1 MNALHI
7 KNTVLAVLAATGSA
21 VAQALGGWDVA
32 LKVLICF
39 MALDYVT
46 GWLVAAVW
54 HKSAKSKTGALD
66 SKASYKGLVKKGV
79 MLALV
84 WMAALLDQAT
94 GSDFARDAVC
104 MFFIA
109 NEGLSILENTA
120 VMGVPYPAFI
130 KNMLD
135 AIHQASDQGERKH
148 GGSHMSTR
156 AGTVPLSDLQF
167 LKIYFNR
174 KRLRSTT
181 ANLKK
186 MLAET
191 GGDAICNGSIF
202 LRNQQS
208 ACHLKADGKVYKA
221 PDYRAWAISWNTPA
235 DFGVKTVPNGDAN
248 YMECVH
254 LIIGGKKINPVTC
267 GADMRYRAPR
277 TAIGTKNG
285 RFAYYVSKD
294 RRTPEQL
301 RDLLAA
307 SGWDNAIMM
316 DGGGST
322 CFMDS
327 EGKGF
332 TGDGRVIPFFLV
344 WKKKSGDACEPEGE
358 KPMVEINAYSKAKDG
373 DKKLSTNFKVKEFA
387 CKDGSDAVLV
397 APRLVMVL
405 QSLRSHF
412 CAAVTINSAYRTP
425 QYNAKEGGVTD
436 SQHCYGTAADIVVR
450 GKTPAQVAAYARQLM
465 PDWGGVGVYA
475 KKGFTHIDVREAKA
489 DWNG

>member
-1 MNALHI
+1 
-7 KNTVLAVLAATGSA
+7 
-21 VAQALGGWDVA
+21 
-32 LKVLICF
+32 
-39 MALDYVT
+39 
-46 GWLVAAVW
+46 
-54 HKSAKSKTGALD
+54 
-66 SKASYKGLVKKGV
+66 
-79 MLALV
+79 
-84 WMAALLDQAT
+84 
-94 GSDFARDAVC
+94 
-104 MFFIA
+104 
-109 NEGLSILENTA
+109 
-120 VMGVPYPAFI
+120 
-130 KNMLD
+130 
-135 AIHQASDQGERKH
+135 
-148 GGSHMSTR
+148 MSTR

-167 LKIYFNR
+167 IKIYFNQ

-186 MLAET
+186 MLAEA

-202 LRNQQS
+202 LRNQTP

-221 PDYRAWAISWNTPA
+221 PNYRAWAISWDTPA
-235 DFGVKTVPNGDAN
+235 DFGVKTVSNGDRN

-254 LIIGGKKINPVTC
+254 LIIGGKKIYPVTC
-267 GADMRYRAPR
+267 GADMKYRAPR
-277 TAIGTKNG
+277 TAIGTKDG

-327 EGKGF
+327 AGKGF

-344 WKKKSGDACEPEGE
+344 WKKKSGDACEPKGE

-373 DKKLSTNFKVKEFA
+373 NKKLSKNFKVKEFA
-387 CKDGSDAVLV
+387 CNDGSDAVLV

-405 QSLRSHF
+405 QSIRSHF
-412 CAAVTINSAYRTP
+412 GTAVTINSGYRTP
-425 QYNAKEGGVTD
+425 QYNAKVGGVAH
-436 SQHCYGTAADIVVR
+436 SQHCYGTAADITVR
-450 GKTPAQVAAYARQLM
+450 GQKPAAVAAYARELM
-465 PDWGGVGVYA
+465 PDWGGVGIYSQQ
-475 KKGFTHIDVREAKA
+475 GFTHIDVREAKA

>member
-1 MNALHI
+1 M
-7 KNTVLAVLAATGSA
+7 
-21 VAQALGGWDVA
+21 
-32 LKVLICF
+32 
-39 MALDYVT
+39 
-46 GWLVAAVW
+46 
-54 HKSAKSKTGALD
+54 
-66 SKASYKGLVKKGV
+66 
-79 MLALV
+79 
-84 WMAALLDQAT
+84 
-94 GSDFARDAVC
+94 
-104 MFFIA
+104 
-109 NEGLSILENTA
+109 
-120 VMGVPYPAFI
+120 
-130 KNMLD
+130 
-135 AIHQASDQGERKH
+135 
-148 GGSHMSTR
+148 TR
-156 AGTVPLSDLQF
+156 AGTIPLQDLQW
-167 LKIYFNR
+167 LRIYFNR

-202 LRNQQS
+202 LRNQQP

-221 PDYRAWAISWNTPA
+221 PDYRAWAISWNTPE

-254 LIIGGKKINPVTC
+254 LIIGGKKISPVTC
-267 GADMRYRAPR
+267 GADMSYRAPR

-316 DGGGST
+316 DGGGSA
-322 CFMDS
+322 CFMDAAG
-327 EGKGF
+327 EGIA
-332 TGDGRVIPFFLV
+332 GDGRVIPFFLV
-344 WKKKSGDACEPEGE
+344 WKLKSKKTEEPKGE
-358 KPMVEINAYSKAKDG
+358 RPMVEINAYSKAKDG
-373 DKKLSTNFKVKEFA
+373 GKKLSTNFAVREFA

-412 CAAVTINSAYRTP
+412 CAAVTINSGYRTP
-425 QYNAKEGGVTD
+425 QYNAKVGGVAH

-465 PDWGGVGVYA
+465 PDWGGVGVYDS
-475 KKGFTHIDVREAKA
+475 FCHIDVREAKA
-489 DWNG
+489 DWKG

>member
-1 MNALHI
+1 
-7 KNTVLAVLAATGSA
+7 
-21 VAQALGGWDVA
+21 
-32 LKVLICF
+32 
-39 MALDYVT
+39 
-46 GWLVAAVW
+46 
-54 HKSAKSKTGALD
+54 
-66 SKASYKGLVKKGV
+66 
-79 MLALV
+79 
-84 WMAALLDQAT
+84 
-94 GSDFARDAVC
+94 
-104 MFFIA
+104 
-109 NEGLSILENTA
+109 
-120 VMGVPYPAFI
+120 
-130 KNMLD
+130 
-135 AIHQASDQGERKH
+135 
-148 GGSHMSTR
+148 MSTR

-167 LKIYFNR
+167 IKIYFNR

-181 ANLKK
+181 ANLRK
-186 MLAET
+186 MLAEA

-202 LRNQQS
+202 LRNQTP
-208 ACHLKADGKVYKA
+208 ACHLKANGKVYKA
-221 PDYRAWAISWNTPA
+221 PNYRAWAISWDTPA
-235 DFGVKTVPNGDAN
+235 DFGVKTVPNGDRN

-254 LIIGGKKINPVTC
+254 LIIGGKKISPIHC
-267 GADMRYRAPR
+267 GADMKYRAPR

-327 EGKGF
+327 TGKGF

-344 WKKKSGDACEPEGE
+344 WKLKSGDAFEPEGE

-373 DKKLSTNFKVKEFA
+373 GKKLSTHFKVKEFA

-405 QSLRSHF
+405 QSIRSHF
-412 CAAVTINSAYRTP
+412 GVPVVIHSAYRTP
-425 QYNAKEGGVTD
+425 QYNEQANGVAH
-436 SQHCYGTAADIVVR
+436 SQHCYGTAADISVR
-450 GKTPAQVAAYARQLM
+450 GQTPAAVAAYARQLM
-465 PDWGGVGVYA
+465 PDWGGVGVYSQ
-475 KKGFTHIDVREAKA
+475 KGFTHIDVRETRA

>member
-1 MNALHI
+1 M
-7 KNTVLAVLAATGSA
+7 
-21 VAQALGGWDVA
+21 
-32 LKVLICF
+32 
-39 MALDYVT
+39 
-46 GWLVAAVW
+46 
-54 HKSAKSKTGALD
+54 
-66 SKASYKGLVKKGV
+66 
-79 MLALV
+79 
-84 WMAALLDQAT
+84 
-94 GSDFARDAVC
+94 
-104 MFFIA
+104 
-109 NEGLSILENTA
+109 
-120 VMGVPYPAFI
+120 
-130 KNMLD
+130 
-135 AIHQASDQGERKH
+135 
-148 GGSHMSTR
+148 TR
-156 AGTVPLSDLQF
+156 AGTIPLQDLQW
-167 LKIYFNR
+167 LRIYFNR

-181 ANLKK
+181 ANLRK
-186 MLAET
+186 MLTEA

-202 LRNQQS
+202 LRNQQP
-208 ACHLKADGKVYKA
+208 ACHLKAEGQTRKA
-221 PDYRAWAISWNTPA
+221 PDYRAWAISWNIPE
-235 DFGVKTVPNGDAN
+235 DFGVKAVPNGDRN

-254 LIIGGKKINPVTC
+254 LIIGGKKISPVTC

-327 EGKGF
+327 AGEGF

-344 WKKKSGDACEPEGE
+344 WKLKSKKTEEPKGE

-373 DKKLSTNFKVKEFA
+373 GKKLSTHFKVKEFA

-405 QSLRSHF
+405 QSIRSHF
-412 CAAVTINSAYRTP
+412 GVPVIIHSAYRTP
-425 QYNAKEGGVTD
+425 QYNKQVDGAAH
-436 SQHCYGTAADIVVR
+436 SQHCYGTAADISVR
-450 GKTPAQVAAYARQLM
+450 DQTPAAVAAYARQLM

-475 KKGFTHIDVREAKA
+475 GQGFTHIDVRDLRS
-489 DWNG
+489 DWTG

>member
-1 MNALHI
+1 M
-7 KNTVLAVLAATGSA
+7 
-21 VAQALGGWDVA
+21 
-32 LKVLICF
+32 
-39 MALDYVT
+39 
-46 GWLVAAVW
+46 
-54 HKSAKSKTGALD
+54 
-66 SKASYKGLVKKGV
+66 
-79 MLALV
+79 
-84 WMAALLDQAT
+84 
-94 GSDFARDAVC
+94 
-104 MFFIA
+104 
-109 NEGLSILENTA
+109 
-120 VMGVPYPAFI
+120 
-130 KNMLD
+130 
-135 AIHQASDQGERKH
+135 
-148 GGSHMSTR
+148 TR
-156 AGTVPLSDLQF
+156 AGTVPLQDLQWVR
-167 LKIYFNR
+167 IYFNR
-174 KRLRSTT
+174 KRLRSTK

-202 LRNQQS
+202 LRNQQP

-221 PDYRAWAISWNTPA
+221 PDYRAWAISWNTPE

-254 LIIGGKKINPVTC
+254 LIVGGKKISPVTC

-277 TAIGTKNG
+277 TAIGTKDG

-294 RRTPEQL
+294 RRSPEQL
-301 RDLLAA
+301 RDLLVS

-322 CFMDS
+322 CFMDKD
-327 EGKGF
+327 GNGF

-344 WKKKSGDACEPEGE
+344 WKLKSRDAFEPEGE

-373 DKKLSTNFKVKEFA
+373 GKKLSTNFAVKEFA

-412 CAAVTINSAYRTP
+412 CAAVTINSGYRTP
-425 QYNAKEGGVTD
+425 QYNARVGGVTY

-465 PDWGGVGVYA
+465 PDWGGVGVYDS
-475 KKGFTHIDVREAKA
+475 FCHIDVREAKA
-489 DWNG
+489 DWKG

>member
-1 MNALHI
+1 
-7 KNTVLAVLAATGSA
+7 
-21 VAQALGGWDVA
+21 
-32 LKVLICF
+32 
-39 MALDYVT
+39 
-46 GWLVAAVW
+46 
-54 HKSAKSKTGALD
+54 
-66 SKASYKGLVKKGV
+66 
-79 MLALV
+79 
-84 WMAALLDQAT
+84 
-94 GSDFARDAVC
+94 
-104 MFFIA
+104 
-109 NEGLSILENTA
+109 
-120 VMGVPYPAFI
+120 
-130 KNMLD
+130 
-135 AIHQASDQGERKH
+135 
-148 GGSHMSTR
+148 MSTR

-167 LKIYFNR
+167 IKIYFNR

-186 MLAET
+186 MLAEA

-202 LRNQQS
+202 LRNQQP

-221 PDYRAWAISWNTPA
+221 PNYRAWAISWDTPA
-235 DFGVKTVPNGDAN
+235 DFGVKTAPNGDQN

-254 LIIGGKKINPVTC
+254 LIIGGKKIIPIHC
-267 GADMRYRAPR
+267 GADMKYRAPR
-277 TAIGTKNG
+277 TAIGTKAG

-327 EGKGF
+327 TGKGF

-344 WKKKSGDACEPEGE
+344 WKLKSGDACEPKGE

-412 CAAVTINSAYRTP
+412 CAAVTINSGYRTP
-425 QYNAKEGGVTD
+425 QYNAKVGGVAH
-436 SQHCYGTAADIVVR
+436 SQHCYGTAADISVR
-450 GKTPAQVAAYARQLM
+450 GQTPAAVAAYARQLM
-465 PDWGGVGVYA
+465 PDWGGVGVYSQ
-475 KKGFTHIDVREAKA
+475 KGFTHIDVREAKA

>member
-1 MNALHI
+1 M
-7 KNTVLAVLAATGSA
+7 
-21 VAQALGGWDVA
+21 
-32 LKVLICF
+32 
-39 MALDYVT
+39 
-46 GWLVAAVW
+46 
-54 HKSAKSKTGALD
+54 
-66 SKASYKGLVKKGV
+66 
-79 MLALV
+79 
-84 WMAALLDQAT
+84 
-94 GSDFARDAVC
+94 
-104 MFFIA
+104 
-109 NEGLSILENTA
+109 
-120 VMGVPYPAFI
+120 
-130 KNMLD
+130 
-135 AIHQASDQGERKH
+135 
-148 GGSHMSTR
+148 TR
-156 AGTVPLSDLQF
+156 AGTVPLQDLQWVR
-167 LKIYFNR
+167 IYFNR
-174 KRLRSTT
+174 KRLRSTK

-202 LRNQQS
+202 LRNQQP

-221 PDYRAWAISWNTPA
+221 PDYRAWAISWNTPE

-254 LIIGGKKINPVTC
+254 LIVGGKKISPVTC

-277 TAIGTKNG
+277 TAIGTKDG

-294 RRTPEQL
+294 RRSPEQL
-301 RDLLAA
+301 RDLLVS

-322 CFMDS
+322 CFMDKD
-327 EGKGF
+327 GNGF

-344 WKKKSGDACEPEGE
+344 WKLKSGDAFEPEGE

-373 DKKLSTNFKVKEFA
+373 GKKLSTNFAVKEFA

-412 CAAVTINSAYRTP
+412 CAAVTINSGYRTP
-425 QYNAKEGGVTD
+425 QYNARVGGVTD

-465 PDWGGVGVYA
+465 PNWGGVGVYDS
-475 KKGFTHIDVREAKA
+475 FCHIDVREAKA
-489 DWNG
+489 DWKG

>member
-1 MNALHI
+1 
-7 KNTVLAVLAATGSA
+7 
-21 VAQALGGWDVA
+21 
-32 LKVLICF
+32 
-39 MALDYVT
+39 
-46 GWLVAAVW
+46 
-54 HKSAKSKTGALD
+54 
-66 SKASYKGLVKKGV
+66 
-79 MLALV
+79 
-84 WMAALLDQAT
+84 
-94 GSDFARDAVC
+94 
-104 MFFIA
+104 
-109 NEGLSILENTA
+109 
-120 VMGVPYPAFI
+120 
-130 KNMLD
+130 
-135 AIHQASDQGERKH
+135 
-148 GGSHMSTR
+148 MSTR

-167 LKIYFNR
+167 IKIYFNR

-186 MLAET
+186 MLAEAS
-191 GGDAICNGSIF
+191 GDAICNGSIF
-202 LRNQQS
+202 LRNQTP
-208 ACHLKADGKVYKA
+208 ACHLKADGKARKA
-221 PDYRAWAISWNTPA
+221 PNYRAWAISWSTPA
-235 DFGVKTVPNGDAN
+235 DFGVKTVPNGDRN

-254 LIIGGKKINPVTC
+254 LVIDGKKISPVNC

-277 TAIGTKNG
+277 TAIGTKDG

-294 RRTPEQL
+294 RRSPEQL

-327 EGKGF
+327 TGKGF

-344 WKKKSGDACEPEGE
+344 WKKKSGDACEPKGE

-373 DKKLSTNFKVKEFA
+373 GKKLSTHFKVKEFA

-405 QSLRSHF
+405 QSIRSHF
-412 CAAVTINSAYRTP
+412 GAAVTINSGYRTP
-425 QYNAKEGGVTD
+425 QYNTKVDGVAH
-436 SQHCYGTAADIVVR
+436 SQHCYGTAADISVR
-450 GKTPAQVAAYARQLM
+450 GQKPPAVAAYARQIM

>member
-1 MNALHI
+1 M
-7 KNTVLAVLAATGSA
+7 
-21 VAQALGGWDVA
+21 
-32 LKVLICF
+32 
-39 MALDYVT
+39 
-46 GWLVAAVW
+46 
-54 HKSAKSKTGALD
+54 
-66 SKASYKGLVKKGV
+66 
-79 MLALV
+79 
-84 WMAALLDQAT
+84 
-94 GSDFARDAVC
+94 
-104 MFFIA
+104 
-109 NEGLSILENTA
+109 
-120 VMGVPYPAFI
+120 
-130 KNMLD
+130 
-135 AIHQASDQGERKH
+135 
-148 GGSHMSTR
+148 TR
-156 AGTVPLSDLQF
+156 AGTVPLQDLQWVR
-167 LKIYFNR
+167 IYFNR
-174 KRLRSTT
+174 KRLHSTK

-202 LRNQQS
+202 LRNQQP

-221 PDYRAWAISWNTPA
+221 PDYRAWAISWNTPE

-254 LIIGGKKINPVTC
+254 LIVGGKKISPVTC

-277 TAIGTKNG
+277 TAIGTKDG

-294 RRTPEQL
+294 RRSPEQL
-301 RDLLAA
+301 RDLLVS

-322 CFMDS
+322 CFMDKD
-327 EGKGF
+327 GNGF

-344 WKKKSGDACEPEGE
+344 WKLKSGDAFEPEGE

-373 DKKLSTNFKVKEFA
+373 GKKLSTNFAVKEFA

-412 CAAVTINSAYRTP
+412 CAAVTINSGYRTP
-425 QYNAKEGGVTD
+425 QYNARVGGVTD

-465 PDWGGVGVYA
+465 PDWGGVGVYDS
-475 KKGFTHIDVREAKA
+475 FCHIDVREAKA
-489 DWNG
+489 DWKG

>member
-1 MNALHI
+1 
-7 KNTVLAVLAATGSA
+7 
-21 VAQALGGWDVA
+21 
-32 LKVLICF
+32 
-39 MALDYVT
+39 
-46 GWLVAAVW
+46 
-54 HKSAKSKTGALD
+54 
-66 SKASYKGLVKKGV
+66 
-79 MLALV
+79 
-84 WMAALLDQAT
+84 
-94 GSDFARDAVC
+94 
-104 MFFIA
+104 
-109 NEGLSILENTA
+109 
-120 VMGVPYPAFI
+120 
-130 KNMLD
+130 
-135 AIHQASDQGERKH
+135 
-148 GGSHMSTR
+148 MSTR

-167 LKIYFNR
+167 IKIYFNR

-181 ANLKK
+181 ANLRK
-186 MLAET
+186 MLAEA

-202 LRNQQS
+202 LRNQTP

-221 PDYRAWAISWNTPA
+221 PNYRAWAISWDTPA
-235 DFGVKTVPNGDAN
+235 DFGVKTVPNGDRN

-254 LIIGGKKINPVTC
+254 LIIGGKKINPIHC
-267 GADMRYRAPR
+267 GSDMRYRAPR

-327 EGKGF
+327 TGKGF

-344 WKKKSGDACEPEGE
+344 WKYKSGDAFEPEGE

-373 DKKLSTNFKVKEFA
+373 NKKLSTHFKVKEFA
-387 CKDGSDAVLV
+387 CKDGSDSVLV

-405 QSLRSHF
+405 QSIRSHF
-412 CAAVTINSAYRTP
+412 GAPVTIASAYRTP
-425 QYNAKEGGVTD
+425 QYNAKVGGVAH
-436 SQHCYGTAADIVVR
+436 SQHCYGTAADIIVK
-450 GKTPAQVAAYARQLM
+450 GQTPEAVGAFARELM
-465 PDWGGVGVYA
+465 PDWGGVGIYSQQ
-475 KKGFTHIDVREAKA
+475 GFTHVDVREVRA

>member
-1 MNALHI
+1 
-7 KNTVLAVLAATGSA
+7 
-21 VAQALGGWDVA
+21 
-32 LKVLICF
+32 
-39 MALDYVT
+39 
-46 GWLVAAVW
+46 
-54 HKSAKSKTGALD
+54 
-66 SKASYKGLVKKGV
+66 
-79 MLALV
+79 
-84 WMAALLDQAT
+84 
-94 GSDFARDAVC
+94 
-104 MFFIA
+104 
-109 NEGLSILENTA
+109 
-120 VMGVPYPAFI
+120 
-130 KNMLD
+130 
-135 AIHQASDQGERKH
+135 
-148 GGSHMSTR
+148 MSTR

-186 MLAET
+186 MLAEA

-202 LRNQQS
+202 LRNQTP
-208 ACHLKADGKVYKA
+208 ACHLKAEGKVYKT
-221 PDYRAWAISWNTPA
+221 PNYRAWAVSWNDPA
-235 DFGVKTVPNGDAN
+235 DFGVKTVPNGDRN

-254 LIIGGKKINPVTC
+254 LIIGGKKVNPITC

-277 TAIGTKNG
+277 TAIGTKDG

-307 SGWDNAIMM
+307 SDWDNAIMM
-316 DGGGST
+316 DGGGSA

-327 EGKGF
+327 TGEGF

-344 WKKKSGDACEPEGE
+344 WKLKNEKTGEPKGE

-373 DKKLSTNFKVKEFA
+373 GKKLSTHFKVKEFA

-405 QSLRSHF
+405 QSIRSHF
-412 CAAVTINSAYRTP
+412 GAAVTINSGYRTP
-425 QYNAKEGGVTD
+425 QYNTKVGGVAQ
-436 SQHCYGTAADIVVR
+436 SQHCYGTAADITVK
-450 GKTPAQVAAYARQLM
+450 GQTPAAVAAYARQLM
-465 PDWGGVGVYA
+465 PDWGGVGVYSQ
-475 KKGFTHIDVREAKA
+475 KGFTHIDIREARA

>member
-1 MNALHI
+1 
-7 KNTVLAVLAATGSA
+7 
-21 VAQALGGWDVA
+21 
-32 LKVLICF
+32 
-39 MALDYVT
+39 
-46 GWLVAAVW
+46 
-54 HKSAKSKTGALD
+54 
-66 SKASYKGLVKKGV
+66 
-79 MLALV
+79 
-84 WMAALLDQAT
+84 
-94 GSDFARDAVC
+94 
-104 MFFIA
+104 
-109 NEGLSILENTA
+109 
-120 VMGVPYPAFI
+120 
-130 KNMLD
+130 
-135 AIHQASDQGERKH
+135 
-148 GGSHMSTR
+148 MSTR

-167 LKIYFNR
+167 IKIYFNR

-186 MLAET
+186 MLAEA

-202 LRNQQS
+202 LRNQTP
-208 ACHLKADGKVYKA
+208 ACHLKADGKVRKA
-221 PDYRAWAISWNTPA
+221 PNYRAWAISWDTPA
-235 DFGVKTVPNGDAN
+235 DFGVKTVPNGDRN

-254 LIIGGKKINPVTC
+254 LIIGGKKINPIHC
-267 GADMRYRAPR
+267 GADMKYRAPR

-332 TGDGRVIPFFLV
+332 TGDGRIIPFFLA
-344 WKKKSGDACEPEGE
+344 WKYKNGDAFEPEGE
-358 KPMVEINAYSKAKDG
+358 KPMVEINAYSKAADG
-373 DKKLSTNFKVKEFA
+373 GKKLSTHFKVKEFA

-405 QSLRSHF
+405 QSIRSHF
-412 CAAVTINSAYRTP
+412 GAAVTINSGYRTP
-425 QYNAKEGGVTD
+425 QYNTKVGGVAH
-436 SQHCYGTAADIVVR
+436 SQHCYGTAADITVR
-450 GKTPAQVAAYARQLM
+450 GQKPAAVAAYARQLM
-465 PDWGGVGVYA
+465 PDWGGVGVYSQ
-475 KKGFTHIDVREAKA
+475 KGFTHIDVREVKS

>member
-1 MNALHI
+1 M
-7 KNTVLAVLAATGSA
+7 
-21 VAQALGGWDVA
+21 
-32 LKVLICF
+32 
-39 MALDYVT
+39 
-46 GWLVAAVW
+46 
-54 HKSAKSKTGALD
+54 
-66 SKASYKGLVKKGV
+66 
-79 MLALV
+79 
-84 WMAALLDQAT
+84 
-94 GSDFARDAVC
+94 
-104 MFFIA
+104 
-109 NEGLSILENTA
+109 
-120 VMGVPYPAFI
+120 
-130 KNMLD
+130 
-135 AIHQASDQGERKH
+135 
-148 GGSHMSTR
+148 TR
-156 AGTVPLSDLQF
+156 AGTVPLQDLQWVR
-167 LKIYFNR
+167 IYFNR
-174 KRLRSTT
+174 KRLRSTK

-202 LRNQQS
+202 LRNQQP

-221 PDYRAWAISWNTPA
+221 PDYRAWAISWNTPE

-254 LIIGGKKINPVTC
+254 LIVGGKKISPVTC

-277 TAIGTKNG
+277 TAIGTKDG

-294 RRTPEQL
+294 RRSPEQL
-301 RDLLAA
+301 RDLLVS

-322 CFMDS
+322 CFMDKD
-327 EGKGF
+327 GNGF

-344 WKKKSGDACEPEGE
+344 WKLKSGDAFEPEGE

-373 DKKLSTNFKVKEFA
+373 GKKLSTNFAVKEFA

-405 QSLRSHF
+405 QSRRSHF
-412 CAAVTINSAYRTP
+412 CAAVTINSGYRTP
-425 QYNAKEGGVTD
+425 QYNARVGGVTD

-465 PDWGGVGVYA
+465 PDWGGVGVYDS
-475 KKGFTHIDVREAKA
+475 FCHIDVREAKA
-489 DWNG
+489 DWKG